1 MKFTSYLKD
10 KWLSILLYTVLL
22 IIIVLLLIAFKVDSS
37 LLYAILF
44 LFLLFGILIVLSD
57 FYRKKSFYKTL
68 VCNTELL
75 DKKYL
80 VLEMMK
86 KPNFL
91 EGEILWDTMYEI
103 NKSMIENVKN
113 YELQVTDFKEYI
125 EMWIHEVK
133 IPISSFLLFAHNHN
147 DQVPKKAVR
156 WMQRVE
162 DYTEQILYYVRS
174 ENSEKDYLIKE
185 VELSNV
191 VREVAL
197 RNKDYILES
206 KIELVTK
213 NLHHSVYTDSKWLEF
228 ILNQIVN
235 NSIKYQKE
243 RDIKRI
249 EIRGIAMDN
258 QVKLEIEDNGI
269 GIPASDIPNV
279 FKKSFTGENGRKR
292 SKSTGMG
299 LFIASNLCNKLGHK
313 LEIESEV
320 RRRKVYE
327 SYNHVCQRK
336 LLRRRKIAFKNVR
349 YGKVERTTKNVV

>member
-10 KWLSILLYTVLL
+10 KWLSILLYIVLL

-44 LFLLFGILIVLSD
+44 LFLLFGILMVLSD

-147 DQVPKKAVR
+147 NQVPKKAVC

-243 RDIKRI
+243 RGIKRI

-269 GIPASDIPNV
+269 GIPTSDIPNV
-279 FKKSFTGENGRKR
+279 FQKSFTGENGRKR

-313 LEIESEV
+313 LEIESEEGKYT
-320 RRRKVYE
+320 KVI
-327 SYNHVCQRK
+327 
-336 LLRRRKIAFKNVR
+336 IAFAKENYYDVVR
-349 YGKVERTTKNVV
+349 

>member
-133 IPISSFLLFAHNHN
+133 IPISSFFTVCP
-147 DQVPKKAVR
+147 QS
-156 WMQRVE
+156 QR
-162 DYTEQILYYVRS
+162 S
-174 ENSEKDYLIKE
+174 S
-185 VELSNV
+185 S
-191 VREVAL
+191 
-197 RNKDYILES
+197 
-206 KIELVTK
+206 
-213 NLHHSVYTDSKWLEF
+213 
-228 ILNQIVN
+228 
-235 NSIKYQKE
+235 
-243 RDIKRI
+243 
-249 EIRGIAMDN
+249 
-258 QVKLEIEDNGI
+258 
-269 GIPASDIPNV
+269 
-279 FKKSFTGENGRKR
+279 
-292 SKSTGMG
+292 
-299 LFIASNLCNKLGHK
+299 
-313 LEIESEV
+313 
-320 RRRKVYE
+320 
-327 SYNHVCQRK
+327 
-336 LLRRRKIAFKNVR
+336 
-349 YGKVERTTKNVV
+349 

>member
-44 LFLLFGILIVLSD
+44 LFLLFGILMVLSD

-147 DQVPKKAVR
+147 NQVPKKAVC

-191 VREVAL
+191 IREVAL

-243 RDIKRI
+243 RGIKRI
-249 EIRGIAMDN
+249 EIRSIAMDN

-279 FKKSFTGENGRKR
+279 FQKSFTGENGRKR

-313 LEIESEV
+313 LEIESEEGKYTKVIITFAKENYYYVV
-320 RRRKVYE
+320 R
-327 SYNHVCQRK
+327 
-336 LLRRRKIAFKNVR
+336 
-349 YGKVERTTKNVV
+349 

>member
-10 KWLSILLYTVLL
+10 KWLSILLYIVLL

-44 LFLLFGILIVLSD
+44 LFLLFGILMVLSD

-147 DQVPKKAVR
+147 DQVPKKAVC

-243 RDIKRI
+243 RGIKRI

-279 FKKSFTGENGRKR
+279 FQKSFTGENGRKR

-313 LEIESEV
+313 LEIES
-320 RRRKVYE
+320 
-327 SYNHVCQRK
+327 
-336 LLRRRKIAFKNVR
+336 
-349 YGKVERTTKNVV
+349 

>member
-44 LFLLFGILIVLSD
+44 LFLLFGILMVLSD
-57 FYRKKSFYKTL
+57 FYLKKSFYKTL

-147 DQVPKKAVR
+147 NQVPKKAVC

-243 RDIKRI
+243 RGIKRI

-279 FKKSFTGENGRKR
+279 FQKSFTGENGRKR

-313 LEIESEV
+313 LEIESEEGKYTKVIITFAKENYYDVV
-320 RRRKVYE
+320 R
-327 SYNHVCQRK
+327 
-336 LLRRRKIAFKNVR
+336 
-349 YGKVERTTKNVV
+349 